1 MKQYN
6 RRKEQM
12 VEVSEPFMNELFSH
26 SCMELQNI
34 FEKIGHQ
41 EWDGLEKGLKEVL
54 AIGKR
59 MQEEEDKGKIH
70 YVIFSF
76 LQYAPRGREL
86 GIKIDL
92 LNRNFYL
99 DEQECEGYF
108 YPNILQKKYRE
119 DIEVLQKELSRKF
132 IRLQKYEIQ
141 QIEVVYAKHYQYI
154 CGLMLKSMSEH
165 IMGLLSQSGLSVSG
179 NVVFLYGE
187 YMDKAVVLY
196 QGGR

>member
-26 SCMELQNI
+26 SCMELQKI

-41 EWDGLEKGLKEVL
+41 EWDRFEKVLKEVL

-76 LQYAPRGREL
+76 LQYGKMQQFCRKNYP
-86 GIKIDL
+86 
-92 LNRNFYL
+92 
-99 DEQECEGYF
+99 EGSSVCKSMKS
-108 YPNILQKKYRE
+108 NKLKWHMQ
-119 DIEVLQKELSRKF
+119 
-132 IRLQKYEIQ
+132 
-141 QIEVVYAKHYQYI
+141 YQYI

-165 IMGLLSQSGLSVSG
+165 IMELLSQSELSTSDD
-179 NVVFLYGE
+179 VVFLYGE
-187 YMDKAVVLY
+187 YMDKAVTLY

>member
-1 MKQYN
+1 MRQYN

-12 VEVSEPFMNELFSH
+12 VEALKPFMSELFSN
-26 SCMELQNI
+26 SCMELQKI

-41 EWDGLEKGLKEVL
+41 EWDRFEKVLKEVL

-70 YVIFSF
+70 YLIFSF
-76 LQYAPRGREL
+76 LQYGSRNRRFE
-86 GIKIDL
+86 IRIDL
-92 LNRNFYL
+92 LDQGFYL
-99 DEQECEGYF
+99 DERECSGYF
-108 YPNILQKKYRE
+108 HPEILQKKYIE
-119 DIEVLQKELSRKF
+119 DAAVLQQELSRRF

-141 QIEVVYAKHYQYI
+141 QIEVVYARHYQYI

-165 IMGLLSQSGLSVSG
+165 IMELLSQSELSTSDD
-179 NVVFLYGE
+179 VVFLYGE
-187 YMDKAVVLY
+187 YMDKAVTLY